1 MPKKERDI
9 RIVGK
14 RRAFDVGRFVLAI
27 VAHAE
32 ALSEAEA
39 EATAAGQIDD
49 PAEDASDRVSSRG
62 NGRSR
67 PGSTSAQP
75 GGAR

>member
-49 PAEDASDRVSSRG
+49 PSVGRSARVSSDS

-67 PGSTSAQP
+67 SDSTSTQP
-75 GGAR
+75 GGRR

>member
-14 RRAFDVGRFVLAI
+14 RRAFEVGRFVMAI

-39 EATAAGQIDD
+39 RAEAAR
-49 PAEDASDRVSSRG
+49 AEDATTDPDLTGSGTG
-62 NGRSR
+62 NDVAEAASMPDAG
-67 PGSTSAQP
+67 GSQ
-75 GGAR
+75 